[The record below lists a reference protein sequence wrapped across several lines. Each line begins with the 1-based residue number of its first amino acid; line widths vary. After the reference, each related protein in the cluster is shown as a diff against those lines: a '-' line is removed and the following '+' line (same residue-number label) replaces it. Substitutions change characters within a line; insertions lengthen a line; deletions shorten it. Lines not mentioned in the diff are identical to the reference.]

1 MIELQDDGIALA
13 ALDAGML
20 LQILGD
26 KRATCI
32 ALKRIVPLISLKVC
46 LLIILIV
53 LLGNLPAALAAM

>member
-26 KRATCI
+26 KRETRI

-53 LLGNLPAALAAM
+53 LLGNLPAALAAT